1 MAHPLDGTK
10 EHEDLSKR
18 WWHVHERYDVKA
30 YEHARLLEW
39 AVLGHCPF
47 ATDSNGPIRDA
58 RMCIDNPPGK
68 CDLSSVRAD
77 RCGPLM
83 VLHYN
88 IPMKCEEVMT

>member
-10 EHEDLSKR
+10 EHTDLSKR
-18 WWHVHERYDVKA
+18 WKHVHKWYDVKA

-47 ATDSNGPIRDA
+47 A
-58 RMCIDNPPGK
+58 IDPHKPNSCCAVAPPGK
-68 CDLSSVRAD
+68 CHLSSRHAD

-88 IPMKCEEVMT
+88 IPMKHEEVMT